1 MMEVKKNKSN
11 QTVPRGPGLAQHAG
25 QTKSRACAT
34 RTSNSKMGLISLVVV
49 DWFIPS
55 LTWPG
60 HS

>member
-55 LTWPG
+55 LT
-60 HS
+60 